1 MDVDQSYLLH
11 IPDHLCRFHTHFS
24 LPSRISW
31 YRKNQR
37 PFCRILDVCR
47 PIWDVNVDRWSSG
60 MARPLFEAFV
70 YATRC
75 VIELFCILML
85 VFWNVALM
93 YKQIFCSIGCLKDV
107 CNIFSRYVQ
116 FTSVYCSCVA
126 IWVPED
132 TKFVWS

>member
-1 MDVDQSYLLH
+1 MSTNHISCTSLIISVDSIL
-11 IPDHLCRFHTHFS
+11 IS
-24 LPSRISW
+24 LFRVEFPGTVKIKDPSAEFLTSVDR
-31 YRKNQR
+31 R
-37 PFCRILDVCR
+37 
-47 PIWDVNVDRWSSG
+47 WDVNVDRRLSG
-60 MARPLFEAFV
+60 MVRPLFEAFV

-93 YKQIFCSIGCLKDV
+93 YEQIFCSIGCLKDV

-116 FTSVYCSCVA
+116 FTFVYCSCVA
-126 IWVPED
+126 IWVPKD